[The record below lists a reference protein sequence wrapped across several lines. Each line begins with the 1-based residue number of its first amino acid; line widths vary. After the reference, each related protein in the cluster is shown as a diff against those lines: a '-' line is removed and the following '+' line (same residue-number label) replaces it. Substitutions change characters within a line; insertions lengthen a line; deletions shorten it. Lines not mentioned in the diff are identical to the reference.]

1 MAVTKCY
8 EEETT
13 SSSRADTWG
22 VDRKWVQLQCPETYV
37 YAGAKREKKGKG
49 KGKGAKGKKKR

>member
-1 MAVTKCY
+1 M
-8 EEETT
+8 
-13 SSSRADTWG
+13 WG

-49 KGKGAKGKKKR
+49 KGKGAKGKKNDERAGRE